1 LISWHGGG
9 EMNAVAAER
18 LGIGAIRGAGDHEG
32 RFVHKGGLGGFKAM
46 LSTLSD
52 GFNVALTTD
61 FPKVARVAGSG
72 TVMLA
77 RESGRPIYPVAAAAS
92 PRFELGNWDRTVISL
107 PWSRIA
113 IVVGE
118 PIRVPADAEKAGMEE
133 ARRAVE
139 EALNAVT
146 ARAYEIVDSRQENRL
161 AHAGRVPDAAVMGS
175 RNCDA
180 RSEPRIQ

>member
-1 LISWHGGG
+1 
-9 EMNAVAAER
+9 
-18 LGIGAIRGAGDHEG
+18 
-32 RFVHKGGLGGFKAM
+32 
-46 LSTLSD
+46 
-52 GFNVALTTD
+52 
-61 FPKVARVAGSG
+61 
-72 TVMLA
+72 
-77 RESGRPIYPVAAAAS
+77 
-92 PRFELGNWDRTVISL
+92 
-107 PWSRIA
+107 
-113 IVVGE
+113 
-118 PIRVPADAEKAGMEE
+118 MEE